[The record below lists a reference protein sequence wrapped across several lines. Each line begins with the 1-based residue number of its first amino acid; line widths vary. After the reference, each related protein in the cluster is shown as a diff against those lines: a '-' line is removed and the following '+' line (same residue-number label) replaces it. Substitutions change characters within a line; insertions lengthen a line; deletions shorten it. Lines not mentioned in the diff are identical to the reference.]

1 MTTSGKSLP
10 NRNVSL
16 KLDDDY
22 IDFRLRI
29 RLPKLRLHWLL
40 APVGVLLVWLL
51 PNLAD
56 YIKLFLSLL
65 GK

>member
-1 MTTSGKSLP
+1 MTTSGKPFP

-16 KLDDDY
+16 KMDDDS
-22 IDFRLRI
+22 IALRLQI
-29 RLPKLRLHWLL
+29 RLPKLRLRWLL

-51 PNLAD
+51 PNLSD
-56 YIKLFLSLL
+56 YIKLFLSLV